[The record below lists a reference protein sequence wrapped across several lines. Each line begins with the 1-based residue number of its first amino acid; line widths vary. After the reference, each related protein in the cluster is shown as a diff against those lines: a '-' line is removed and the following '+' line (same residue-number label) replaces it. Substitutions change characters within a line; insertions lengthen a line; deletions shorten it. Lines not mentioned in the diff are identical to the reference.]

1 MKFIRLATIAA
12 AVALFVTACNN
23 TTNTTNTSNAGMQP
37 SPAASPAQKP
47 SAQPSPAGELASAR
61 ETFSQKC
68 AVCHGPNGEGGVVD
82 VGKKKLKVPSL
93 REGHALGHPDEKL
106 ARQVTNGGDGMP
118 PFKAKLT
125 PDQINDLVRF
135 IRHDLQ
141 GGAAAPASAATP
153 AAPKS

>member
-1 MKFIRLATIAA
+1 MKLIRLAMIAA
-12 AVALFVTACNN
+12 AVALFVTACTD
-23 TTNTTNTSNAGMQP
+23 TTNTTNTSSTGAQP
-37 SPAASPAQKP
+37 SPAASPLQKP
-47 SAQPSPAGELASAR
+47 STQPSPADELASAR

-68 AVCHGPNGEGGVVD
+68 AACHGPNGEGGIVD

-106 ARQVTNGGDGMP
+106 VRQITNGGDGMP
-118 PFKAKLT
+118 PFKTKLT

-141 GGAAAPASAATP
+141 GGAAAPKSAATP
-153 AAPKS
+153 AAPKG